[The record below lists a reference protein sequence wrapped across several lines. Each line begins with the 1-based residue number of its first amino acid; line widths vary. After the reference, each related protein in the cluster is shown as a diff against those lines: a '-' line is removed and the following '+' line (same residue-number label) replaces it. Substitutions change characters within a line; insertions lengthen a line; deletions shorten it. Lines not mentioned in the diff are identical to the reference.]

1 MAKRLKHRRGQAGAE
16 ALVTYG
22 VVVVVV
28 AGAVVLLS
36 NTGIFKQTTCEKYK
50 VGFSEVVPKDWA
62 IYRDSDRVALQLE
75 NWADHDLDITNIN
88 LSIGTISCTS
98 YASFVLPAG
107 SSGLTVLLCQP
118 KLSDRYVVGECYSS
132 EVTIDYVNTVLDQPY
147 KSSGRLTGSYEAG
160 SVATTT
166 STTTTT
172 LDNPPQ
178 VILVSP
184 SDGAN
189 L

>member
-1 MAKRLKHRRGQAGAE
+1 
-16 ALVTYG
+16 LVTYG

-36 NTGIFKQTTCEKYK
+36 NTGVFRQTSCEKYK
-50 VGFSEVVPKDWA
+50 VGFSEVVPRDWA
-62 IYRDSDRVALQLE
+62 VYQDSGRVALQVE
-75 NWADHDLDITNIN
+75 NWADNDLEITGVN
-88 LSIGTISCTS
+88 LAIGGVSCTG

-107 SSGLTVLLCQP
+107 SKALTVLLCP
-118 KLSDRYVVGECYSS
+118 SGFSGRYLVGECYSS
-132 EVTIDYVNTVLDQPY
+132 EVTIDYVNKVLDQPY
-147 KSSGRLTGSYEAG
+147 KSSGRLMGAFEAG

-172 LDNPPQ
+172 LDDPPQ